1 MLHSNVNEKILL
13 RLYKY
18 RISYK
23 VFLSLFALDQCNP
36 QKRSSQN
43 QKCGAEVERNIGFL
57 AQLGNFKLLQR
68 RYFCYYVLPFI
79 P

>member
-1 MLHSNVNEKILL
+1 MPRSNVNEKILL

-23 VFLSLFALDQCNP
+23 VFLPLFALDQYSA

-43 QKCGAEVERNIGFL
+43 QKYGAKVEHIILDF
-57 AQLGNFKLLQR
+57 
-68 RYFCYYVLPFI
+68 
-79 P
+79 